1 MKADQEDEPF
11 DTIDGRDGWNRNE
24 YVCRES
30 VVVFPRTIS
39 RKPIATFQAPSID
52 RLTGTLAFALGT
64 TIPK

>member
-30 VVVFPRTIS
+30 VVVFPRTNTHA
-39 RKPIATFQAPSID
+39 R
-52 RLTGTLAFALGT
+52 R
-64 TIPK
+64 